1 MPLLERFLLP
11 YERFL
16 SGMAFSIYEIVRVA
30 VSRVVGSFT
39 SLRKC

>member
-11 YERFL
+11 CERFL